1 MTNVIVAGART
12 PIGRLGGG
20 LAPHTAATL
29 GATAIAAALERAGVD
44 PAEVGTVVMGQV
56 IQAGAG
62 PNPARKAAVDAGI
75 PMSVPAMTLNKL
87 CLSGLASIV
96 LADQLVASGRHRVVV
111 AGGMESMTQAPF
123 VVPTDHGP
131 RRVVGEHLTDALD
144 SDALVCG
151 FDQIHVGAAT
161 DRYQRPLGIARE
173 EQDEFAFRSHARAI
187 AATEEGRFDE
197 EITLVPGSTLTV
209 DEGARADVTPER
221 LARLRPV
228 FAEDGTITAGSASQ
242 LSDGACA
249 VVVMSRAEAERRGL
263 RWLAEIG
270 ASGAVAGPD
279 PSLLSQPAAAVRD
292 ALARDG
298 RLQLGDVD
306 LVEVN
311 EAFAGVAIQ
320 TIRELGLS
328 HDQVNLNGG
337 AIALGH
343 PVGMSGA
350 RLALTVATQL
360 RARGGGR
367 GIATLCGGG
376 GQGEALVLSVPNN

>member
-20 LAPHTAATL
+20 LASHTAATL

-173 EQDEFAFRSHARAI
+173 EQDEFASRSHARAI

-209 DEGARADVTPER
+209 DEGARADVTAGASRPPPP
-221 LARLRPV
+221 RLRRGRHHHRRLRQP
-228 FAEDGTITAGSASQ
+228 DYLTAPA
-242 LSDGACA
+242 
-249 VVVMSRAEAERRGL
+249 
-263 RWLAEIG
+263 
-270 ASGAVAGPD
+270 
-279 PSLLSQPAAAVRD
+279 PSW
-292 ALARDG
+292 
-298 RLQLGDVD
+298 
-306 LVEVN
+306 
-311 EAFAGVAIQ
+311 
-320 TIRELGLS
+320 
-328 HDQVNLNGG
+328 
-337 AIALGH
+337 
-343 PVGMSGA
+343 
-350 RLALTVATQL
+350 
-360 RARGGGR
+360 
-367 GIATLCGGG
+367 
-376 GQGEALVLSVPNN
+376 

>member
-173 EQDEFAFRSHARAI
+173 EQDEFASRSHARAI

-249 VVVMSRAEAERRGL
+249 VLVMSRAEAERRGL